1 MSLRLRLTLLF
12 TSLLGGTLLLFGA
25 LVYALVSLALVKQTD
40 NYLLEQ
46 AGRIVSSVRVNA
58 NGQYDLRSLE
68 MITAEESTIYF
79 QIWGTDRSLKYTR
92 PRNWQQPFDVA
103 GRQSGLSMYNTATF
117 DGIRLRVLS
126 IPLTTRRG
134 PIGTLQVAISMNLLD
149 TTERALASVLVLLAI
164 LAMVLAAM
172 IASLAINRALAPL
185 ATITRIAET
194 ITRADDLSRRIPQEG
209 NLGDE
214 VGTLV
219 GVINGTL
226 ARLESLFATQRRFV
240 ADVSHELRTP
250 LTVIKGEVSLMR
262 KIGGLDEESLTGI
275 EAEVD
280 RLSRLVG
287 NLLLLAQMESGKLP
301 LDLKPIELDTILLEV
316 FQQVRT
322 LAGERLVV
330 LIEEIDQITL
340 LADRDRIKQVLLN
353 IAANAVQYTPAN
365 GKVTLNL
372 SRSGGMAKVVI
383 ADTGPGIPPQDLPHI
398 FERFYSG
405 EKTRTRSFNT
415 GFGLGLSIAYWIVRS
430 HEGTID
436 VRSVEGV
443 GTSFVINL
451 PIKEVK
457 EN

>member
-1 MSLRLRLTLLF
+1 
-12 TSLLGGTLLLFGA
+12 
-25 LVYALVSLALVKQTD
+25 
-40 NYLLEQ
+40 
-46 AGRIVSSVRVNA
+46 
-58 NGQYDLRSLE
+58 
-68 MITAEESTIYF
+68 
-79 QIWGTDRSLKYTR
+79 
-92 PRNWQQPFDVA
+92 
-103 GRQSGLSMYNTATF
+103 
-117 DGIRLRVLS
+117 
-126 IPLTTRRG
+126 
-134 PIGTLQVAISMNLLD
+134 
-149 TTERALASVLVLLAI
+149 
-164 LAMVLAAM
+164 
-172 IASLAINRALAPL
+172 
-185 ATITRIAET
+185 
-194 ITRADDLSRRIPQEG
+194 
-209 NLGDE
+209 
-214 VGTLV
+214 
-219 GVINGTL
+219 
-226 ARLESLFATQRRFV
+226 
-240 ADVSHELRTP
+240 
-250 LTVIKGEVSLMR
+250 
-262 KIGGLDEESLTGI
+262 
-275 EAEVD
+275 
-280 RLSRLVG
+280 
-287 NLLLLAQMESGKLP
+287 
-301 LDLKPIELDTILLEV
+301 LKPIELDTILLEV

-398 FERFYSG
+398 FERFYRG
-405 EKTRTRSFNT
+405 EKSRTRSFNT